1 MEKLNSVDWNSLAP
15 CYYATEQ
22 AFFNLGGIMNNDD
35 SSTQQVKTFI
45 QSDWGLEINFCEDA
59 LPASEYSG
67 ITCNDEN
74 SFAYIYE
81 TSKGKCEGLK
91 APDSDSA
98 NTVAVQINDPENPS
112 NITGIA
118 LYYMSTDYQLWVNI
132 TCDKD

>member
-1 MEKLNSVDWNSLAP
+1 MDGD
-15 CYYATEQ
+15 T
-22 AFFNLGGIMNNDD
+22 

-45 QSDWGLEINFCEDA
+45 ESDWGLEINFCEDA
-59 LPASEYSG
+59 LPAAEYSD
-67 ITCNDEN
+67 IKCDDEN

-81 TSKGKCEGLK
+81 TSKAKCEGLK